1 MTMQTGAVLVAKAL
15 RDKGPMTRIMMANE
29 LGVAPSTVSHIV
41 VALLRSGHVREEA
54 AMCPCCARRTKFVY
68 FVAMPVPPKR
78 GRVKVY
84 KAQGPKIKI
93 KRVPPPKP
101 AVKIP
106 KHDGTVF
113 GMMTSQ
119 LGVKT

>member
-1 MTMQTGAVLVAKAL
+1 MQTGAVLVAKVL

-54 AMCPCCARRTKFVY
+54 AMCPCCARNTKFIY
-68 FVAMPVPPKR
+68 FVSMPIPPKR

-84 KAQGPKIKI
+84 KAQGPKVKI